1 MNQKGGFCRLQ
12 NACRKGDL
20 QRIIANYIKG
30 CSAENSKGS
39 DGVKGKKCAKSGD
52 IFPNLAG
59 FCRYMNIGT
68 EELFA
73 LAKEFPTE
81 IDRLMTI
88 LEDEALNSGLPPA
101 LLSVY
106 LKKRL
111 CYERDGD
118 RASHDTSLNIRF
130 EHDIFRDGE

>member
-1 MNQKGGFCRLQ
+1 MNQKGGFCRIQ

-20 QRIIANYIKG
+20 QRIIANYIKV
-30 CSAENSKGS
+30 CSANNAECSES
-39 DGVKGKKCAKSGD
+39 VKRKKSAKSGD

-59 FCRYMNIGT
+59 FCRYVNIGT

-73 LAKEFPTE
+73 LAKEFPDE
-81 IDRLMTI
+81 IDRLMAV

-101 LLSVY
+101 LISVY

-111 CYERDGD
+111 GYEKDGD
-118 RASHDTSLNIRF
+118 RGSHEGSLNIRF